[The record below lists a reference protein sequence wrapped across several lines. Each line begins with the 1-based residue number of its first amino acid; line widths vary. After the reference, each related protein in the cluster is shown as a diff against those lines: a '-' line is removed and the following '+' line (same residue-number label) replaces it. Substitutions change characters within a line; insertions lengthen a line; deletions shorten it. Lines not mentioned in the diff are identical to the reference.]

1 MTMQT
6 SVLGRGLSS
15 LIPAAP
21 ESTANGTP
29 LYVAVE
35 QIIPHPEQP
44 RRHFDDAALLQ
55 LARSIRE
62 QGILQPLLVSAES
75 GGTYRLIAGERRLRA
90 AKMVQLTQ
98 VPVVVRATSSTEAFE
113 LALIENIQREDLN
126 PIEEAEAFR
135 RLLNEY
141 KYTQAELAERV
152 GKDRTTVT
160 NALRL
165 LKLRAPLREQL
176 LAGQMSAGHAR
187 ALLGTDDD
195 ALQDHI
201 AQRIVAEG
209 LSVRWVEKRVANA
222 RSNTRSKQ
230 SMTAGRSVKVQRTLA
245 KRFQDH
251 LGRAVQ
257 VRPSK
262 RGGKL
267 VLPYAS
273 TEDLRRLMAALGGSE

>member
-29 LYVAVE
+29 LYVTVE

-209 LSVRWVEKRVANA
+209 LSVRWVEKRVSNA

-245 KRFQDH
+245 KRFQDR
-251 LGRAVQ
+251 LGRPVQ

>member
-21 ESTANGTP
+21 ESASNGTP
-29 LYVAVE
+29 LYVGVE
-35 QIIPHPEQP
+35 TITPHPDQP
-44 RRHFDDAALLQ
+44 RRHFDDDALLQ

-62 QGILQPLLVSAES
+62 QGILQPLLVSVES

-90 AKMVQLTQ
+90 AQMVQLTQ
-98 VPVVVRATSSTEAFE
+98 VPVVVRATSTTEAFE

-135 RLLNEY
+135 RLLAEY
-141 KYTQAELAERV
+141 RYTQAELAERV

-176 LAGQMSAGHAR
+176 LSGGMSAGHAR

-201 AQRIVAEG
+201 ALRIVEEG
-209 LSVRWVEKRVANA
+209 LSVRTVEKLVANS

-230 SMTAGRSVKVQRTLA
+230 PTTVGRSGKVERTLA
-245 KRFQDH
+245 RRFQDH
-251 LGRAVQ
+251 LGRPVQ

-273 TEDLRRLMAALGGSE
+273 TEDLRRLMAALGGTE

>member
-6 SVLGRGLSS
+6 SVFGRGLSS

-29 LYVAVE
+29 LYVTVE

-209 LSVRWVEKRVANA
+209 LSVRWVEKRVSNA

-245 KRFQDH
+245 KRFQDR
-251 LGRAVQ
+251 LGRPVQ